1 LFFVLSKLLDV
12 ALSPLTWAI
21 VLCLLGA
28 IAVLQKSPRRGMRA
42 APLAAA
48 CVLYVFSIEP
58 VSNALARRLEAP
70 AVPTARANVT
80 YDAVI
85 LLGGLVDSA
94 TGAFG
99 QRSYNDNVERL
110 LVTFDLLRAG
120 RAKFAI
126 LSGGPVEP
134 EAGEASE
141 ARVLAAQ
148 LSDWGIAK
156 EQLVV
161 EDRARNTRENAV
173 ESARIVRDRG
183 WTKVLVVTSAFHM
196 PRALECFNAV
206 GLQVDTL
213 PVDRRALDLTHRTVS
228 YLPRSGALNQST
240 NALRELAGRLIYRM
254 QGYGASE
261 LRAPRLPS
269 TG

>member
-1 LFFVLSKLLDV
+1 MFFVLSKLLDV
-12 ALSPLTWAI
+12 GLSPLTWAI

-28 IAVLQKSPRRGMRA
+28 IALVQKTPWRGMRA
-42 APLAAA
+42 APFAAA
-48 CVLYVFSIEP
+48 CILYLFSIEP
-58 VSNALARRLEAP
+58 VSNALAQRLEAP
-70 AVPTARANVT
+70 AVPTARADVT

-110 LVTFDLLRAG
+110 LVTFDLLRSG

-148 LSDWGIAK
+148 LSDWGISK
-156 EQLVV
+156 EQIVV

-173 ESARIVRDRG
+173 ESARIVREQG
-183 WTKVLVVTSAFHM
+183 WTKILVVTSAFHM

-206 GLQVDTL
+206 GMRVDTL

-228 YLPRSGALNQST
+228 YLPRSGSLNQST
-240 NALRELAGRLIYRM
+240 NALREFAGRIVYRI
-254 QGYGASE
+254 QGYAAPE
-261 LRAPRLPS
+261 LKAPR
-269 TG
+269 